1 MENIRFGKIE
11 ENKYYIISDVAAQAL
26 ATIIL
31 QNNEYFLNF
40 NFQLKC
46 NRESFEKW
54 YLKFIDYISNE
65 YKEAENFII
74 FKNDLKPGMSLYLQ
88 EIGINR
94 VGDYYFQPNTLEKQV
109 AIEK

>member
-1 MENIRFGKIE
+1 MI
-11 ENKYYIISDVAAQAL
+11 
-26 ATIIL
+26 
-31 QNNEYFLNF
+31 YFR
-40 NFQLKC
+40 K
-46 NRESFEKW
+46 K
-54 YLKFIDYISNE
+54 
-65 YKEAENFII
+65 NFII